1 MDEPVRQSLRRLP
14 AQAPRLLR
22 PGFQAVHVLVSDLGG
37 RDAAARDVKDSGLR
51 RGIYYYAM
59 ELVSG
64 ARLDD
69 YVKNHACSRRE
80 TLELMRAVCAAVQYA
95 HQHGVIHRDLKPE
108 NILVSVAG
116 PEIRYKVS
124 DFGLA
129 KVLSLNWNLT
139 RGGMGTVVYASP
151 EQLAEPPQPV
161 SAASDV
167 YSLGVMLREM
177 LTDDADDMRLL
188 AYGLLDRREKSISE
202 QLVRERSVLAA
213 AEEIGDHETARP
225 VHHRIG
231 QLYWELVYQDL
242 VQGDMQRY
250 SLEQALIHTE
260 QALDGSAADGPRWLL
275 IGRIRLKRGE
285 LPQARAALDA
295 AIENGMPRR
304 NVLPY
309 LAELRFQQRRYADVR
324 KLMYELGAQPASE
337 QLSALQQ
344 FWAA

>member
-1 MDEPVRQSLRRLP
+1 MLKLWIPALTAESTALLLVARGTAALETLIAFVALHAAASALIAVAIGLLFPPAYRRPRRWVWASLFGLNFFVPVIGLVVSFVGAIAGTLFPQLLKPTAFRRVAAPEYTATRDYDLTRLRGGALRARLREQSLPTNARVE
-14 AQAPRLLR
+14 ALLAI
-22 PGFQAVHVLVSDLGG
+22 GS
-37 RDAAARDVKDSGLR
+37 AAAP
-51 RGIYYYAM
+51 A
-59 ELVSG
+59 SG
-64 ARLDD
+64 A
-69 YVKNHACSRRE
+69 V
-80 TLELMRAVCAAVQYA
+80 
-95 HQHGVIHRDLKPE
+95 
-108 NILVSVAG
+108 
-116 PEIRYKVS
+116 
-124 DFGLA
+124 
-129 KVLSLNWNLT
+129 
-139 RGGMGTVVYASP
+139 
-151 EQLAEPPQPV
+151 
-161 SAASDV
+161 
-167 YSLGVMLREM
+167 LREM
-177 LTDDADDMRLL
+177 LTDPADDMRLL

-213 AEEIGDHETARP
+213 AEEIGDRDTARL

-250 SLEQALIHTE
+250 ALEQALIHTE
-260 QALDGSAADGPRWLL
+260 QSLDGSAADGARWLL

-285 LPQARAALDA
+285 LQPARAALGA
-295 AIENGMPRR
+295 ALEHGMPRR